1 MGFGAGLMVGLSI
14 GIIILVLCLF
24 MISSGTINKE
34 EEAYRNGYN
43 DGLNA
48 NKNNKEIRNENSF

>member
-1 MGFGAGLMVGLSI
+1 MGFSAGLIVGLSI

-43 DGLNA
+43 DGLKA
-48 NKNNKEIRNENSF
+48 NRNKGE

>member
-1 MGFGAGLMVGLSI
+1 MGFSTGLMVGLAI

-24 MISSGTINKE
+24 MVSSGTINKE

-48 NKNNKEIRNENSF
+48 NKNKGD